1 MKFFTSRKFKFH
13 FLYPIIISTKP
24 DLDKISMK
32 RMKKIYLALPL
43 LLLLV
48 SPYSAQDTKSEQIS
62 ESDIFVDKDSNYTK
76 SLLKIIDDLKVI
88 IAVRIGDIEQKHSQ
102 LVLLKPEYKNKHTI
116 VTEDTPYLVD
126 EGYESNLLKYISFIY
141 DNNKIKEVK
150 LESRKKRIFY
160 EFAFENKT
168 MIINPTDVMSTEV
181 ILTRFD
187 EEQKTMIRNISLDN
201 QIRALRLV
209 ESSLRNAFYRMDVM
223 IVLIKERK
231 DRSNEYQIDI

>member
-1 MKFFTSRKFKFH
+1 
-13 FLYPIIISTKP
+13 
-24 DLDKISMK
+24 MK
-32 RMKKIYLALPL
+32 RMKKIYIALPL

-48 SPYSAQDTKSEQIS
+48 SPFSAQENNSEQIS

-76 SLLKIIDDLKVI
+76 SLLKIIDDLKELI
-88 IAVRIGDIEQKHSQ
+88 QVRIGDIELKHSQ

-116 VTEDTPYLVD
+116 VTEDVPYLVD

-141 DNNKIKEVK
+141 ENNKIKEVK

-168 MIINPTDVMSTEV
+168 MIINPSDVMKTEV
-181 ILTRFD
+181 ILSRFD
-187 EEQKTMIRNISLDN
+187 EEQKTMIKNISLDN

-209 ESSLRNAFYRMDVM
+209 ESSLRNAFYRIDVM

>member
-1 MKFFTSRKFKFH
+1 MKFFISRKFKFH
-13 FLYPIIISTKP
+13 FFHPIIISTKP
-24 DLDKISMK
+24 DLDKNSMK
-32 RMKKIYLALPL
+32 RMKKIYIALPL

-48 SPYSAQDTKSEQIS
+48 SPFSAQENNSEQIS

-76 SLLKIIDDLKVI
+76 SLLKIIDDLKELI
-88 IAVRIGDIEQKHSQ
+88 QVRIGDIEVKHSQ

-116 VTEDTPYLVD
+116 VTEDVPYLVD
-126 EGYESNLLKYISFIY
+126 DGYESNLLKYISFIY
-141 DNNKIKEVK
+141 ENNKIKVVK

-168 MIINPTDVMSTEV
+168 MIINPSDVMKTEV
-181 ILTRFD
+181 ILTHFD
-187 EEQKTMIRNISLDN
+187 EEQKTMIKNISLDN

-209 ESSLRNAFYRMDVM
+209 ESSLRNAFYRIDVM

>member
-48 SPYSAQDTKSEQIS
+48 SPSSAQDTKSEQIS

-88 IAVRIGDIEQKHSQ
+88 IAVRIGDIEQKHLQ

>member
-1 MKFFTSRKFKFH
+1 
-13 FLYPIIISTKP
+13 
-24 DLDKISMK
+24 MK

-48 SPYSAQDTKSEQIS
+48 SPSSAQDTKSEQIS

-88 IAVRIGDIEQKHSQ
+88 IAVRIGDIEQKHLQ

>member
-1 MKFFTSRKFKFH
+1 
-13 FLYPIIISTKP
+13 
-24 DLDKISMK
+24 
-32 RMKKIYLALPL
+32 MKKIYIALPL

-48 SPYSAQDTKSEQIS
+48 SPFSAQENNSEQIS

-76 SLLKIIDDLKVI
+76 SLLKIIDDLKELI
-88 IAVRIGDIEQKHSQ
+88 QVRIGDIELKHSQ

-116 VTEDTPYLVD
+116 VTEDVPYLVD

-141 DNNKIKEVK
+141 ENNKIKEVK

-168 MIINPTDVMSTEV
+168 MIINPSDVMKTEV
-181 ILTRFD
+181 ILSRFD
-187 EEQKTMIRNISLDN
+187 EEQKTMIKNISLDN

-209 ESSLRNAFYRMDVM
+209 ESSLRNAFYRIDVM